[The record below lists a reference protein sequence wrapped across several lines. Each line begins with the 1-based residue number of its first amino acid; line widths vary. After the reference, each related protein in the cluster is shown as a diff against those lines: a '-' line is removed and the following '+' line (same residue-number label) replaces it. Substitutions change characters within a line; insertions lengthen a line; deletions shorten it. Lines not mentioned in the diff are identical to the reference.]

1 MPPSPYKL
9 ETLNIDILQKS
20 ITVANHCEFGLVR
33 IGNQLDLMILGG
45 AEDVNSLG
53 FEGKASDVGQ
63 MIALQCH
70 LNHHNAS
77 AIRAVLAWLKPAP
90 LGLKTSAGLGDR
102 IGLATP
108 GHVRAMQKTGGKI
121 APIFAQQSIREM
133 ARTSRTPDQV
143 MDDATWGIFQE
154 NWQNGVGADADHLKT
169 TDDIDVCLAS
179 GYTFFTIDP
188 GNFVNNKA
196 EKASLSELQELAQQ
210 LPKEIQIKEN
220 GLLNKK
226 IHLDELHL
234 DFNETILLK
243 AMVKYGNAIWHVKN
257 MYEHLLHSAGDRPF
271 ELEVSVDETD
281 LPTSHAEHFYIASE
295 LKRLG
300 VEWVSL
306 APRYVGRF
314 EKGVDYI
321 GDLAAF
327 ERDIKGHAIIAQHLG
342 PYKLS
347 LHSGSDKYSIYPLV
361 MKYTQGLVHLKTA
374 GTSYLEALHT
384 IADVD
389 KPLLKEIYLFARAH
403 YETDRFS
410 YHVSAELERAP
421 LPESV
426 WDWPALITQFDA
438 REIFHVTFGSVLTQ
452 KNPDGSFLFNERLI
466 KDLIK
471 YPETYA
477 RHLESH
483 FLRHLRPFFEESTD

>member
-1 MPPSPYKL
+1 MPPSPFKL

-20 ITVANHCEFGLVR
+20 LTVANHCEFGLVR

-108 GHVRAMQKTGGKI
+108 GHVRAVQITGGKI

-169 TDDIDVCLAS
+169 TADIDVCLAA
-179 GYTFFTIDP
+179 GFTFFTIDP
-188 GNFVNNKA
+188 GNFVINAA
-196 EKASLSELQELAQQ
+196 ETASASELLEISLRLPNEL
-210 LPKEIQIKEN
+210 KIEKN

-243 AMVKYGNAIWHVKN
+243 A
-257 MYEHLLHSAGDRPF
+257 
-271 ELEVSVDETD
+271 
-281 LPTSHAEHFYIASE
+281 
-295 LKRLG
+295 
-300 VEWVSL
+300 
-306 APRYVGRF
+306 
-314 EKGVDYI
+314 
-321 GDLAAF
+321 
-327 ERDIKGHAIIAQHLG
+327 
-342 PYKLS
+342 
-347 LHSGSDKYSIYPLV
+347 
-361 MKYTQGLVHLKTA
+361 
-374 GTSYLEALHT
+374 
-384 IADVD
+384 
-389 KPLLKEIYLFARAH
+389 
-403 YETDRFS
+403 
-410 YHVSAELERAP
+410 
-421 LPESV
+421 
-426 WDWPALITQFDA
+426 
-438 REIFHVTFGSVLTQ
+438 
-452 KNPDGSFLFNERLI
+452 
-466 KDLIK
+466 
-471 YPETYA
+471 
-477 RHLESH
+477 
-483 FLRHLRPFFEESTD
+483 